1 MQLQRNDLLQ
11 ETSRFVEQLSPAF
24 RTEEKERQTHI
35 YIEGLKHLKLAQL
48 TLHTDSMFQRSV
60 RSLGIQRELYR
71 LTFDGTTYRR
81 YHTLPLGG
89 RQSGEDVL
97 EVIIDN
103 HDDKPITISGVTVRY
118 YADDLVFAGGDSKSF
133 TIAFS
138 GDNTAKAPVYDIA
151 SYQTQILQA
160 GTDRLTVGNV
170 EIEQAQQPQT
180 ETDYTLIFNCV
191 IVAVAVLLGIL
202 LLLKLRKA
210 HLKKTRICGSFL

>member
-1 MQLQRNDLLQ
+1 
-11 ETSRFVEQLSPAF
+11 
-24 RTEEKERQTHI
+24 
-35 YIEGLKHLKLAQL
+35 
-48 TLHTDSMFQRSV
+48 MFQRSV
-60 RSLGIQRELYR
+60 RSLGAQRELYR
-71 LTFDGTTYRR
+71 LTFDGTTYEDT
-81 YHTLPLGG
+81 TLPLGG

-151 SYQTQILQA
+151 SYQAQILQA

-180 ETDYTLIFNCV
+180 EADYTLIFNCV

-202 LLLKLRKA
+202 LLQKLRKRR
-210 HLKKTRICGSFL
+210 T